1 MISLGDASSL
11 NSAVYKGPGAPLP
24 EDWEEEDF
32 VVDRETGLT
41 MGHYSNGYRNYLA
54 IRGTWNTSDVLPALR
69 VFFGADPLE
78 RIQVAQ
84 GYIKERFGDRPNPAT
99 LAVGGHSLGG
109 LVAAAMAEE
118 FQLPGLAQNAPGWMT
133 RTPSPDRLQGFL
145 QIRTARDVV
154 ADWGS
159 VYPRSLMLTDPGL
172 PRWGITSLHNLEHQN
187 RLIQEHGLADRG
199 VDNPALGRM
208 KNEIPELP
216 PTHLQRLGRAMDR
229 WRTAHELTH
238 LHGRLAGPDKPTP
251 RMPTP

>member
-11 NSAVYKGPGAPLP
+11 NLAVYNGPGASLP
-24 EDWEEEDF
+24 EGWEEQDF

-41 MGHYSNGYRNYLA
+41 MGHYSNGPRNYLA
-54 IRGTWNTSDVLPALR
+54 IRGSWNASDVLPALR
-69 VFFGADPLE
+69 VFFGADPVE
-78 RIQVAQ
+78 RIQVARD
-84 GYIKERFGDRPNPAT
+84 YIEGRFGKNPNPAT

-118 FQLPGLAQNAPGWMT
+118 FRLPGLAQNSPGWMT
-133 RTPSPDRLQGFL
+133 RTPDLASLQRFI
-145 QIRTARDVV
+145 QVRTARDVV

-172 PRWGITSLHNLEHQN
+172 PRWGVTSLHNLEHQN
-187 RLIQEHGLADRG
+187 RLLQEHGLANHD
-199 VDNPALGRM
+199 VDSPGLGKIRQ
-208 KNEIPELP
+208 EIPVLP

-238 LHGRLAGPDKPTP
+238 LHQRLAGSSRPTP
-251 RMPTP
+251 RTPTP